1 MIHNGADPRTA
12 AAGDGHYAGD
22 AATDAGSGVGGAT
35 NDRAGGGGRRRIH
48 EKDFRRVDKFSGGED
63 EWKAWEF
70 DFTGL
75 GEGGGCKLG

>member
-1 MIHNGADPRTA
+1 MAMTQEQLMAFVEAAVQQRLA
-12 AAGDGHYAGD
+12 AAGL
-22 AATDAGSGVGGAT
+22 VGAT

-70 DFTGL
+70 EFKVSARAADA
-75 GEGGGCKLG
+75 KLG